1 MHRRELFRLLPPTW
15 LAFQSSLAQAA
26 AEDETYWRLIAQ
38 QFPLEPGLLYFNAAN
53 VCPSS
58 RLVLDR
64 HQQFLRDFHA
74 NPSFQNRDKY
84 APLQERVRLK
94 AAALLNAEPDEIAIT
109 RNTSEG
115 SNTIATGL
123 DLAPGDEV
131 IVTDHNHP
139 SNLESWRLRAKRR
152 GFVVKTVELPVPAP
166 SAAELMKSLEAAVTP
181 RTKVIAV
188 THVTSTVGLRY
199 PAAEVGKLARARN
212 IWYHLDGAQSF
223 GAIAVDLRAIGCDSY
238 STSMHKWPMGPL
250 EAGLLFVQREGQARV
265 WPSIVTA
272 GWRDDLK
279 GARKFE
285 VMGQRD
291 DPRVAAIEAA
301 LDFLMMI
308 GPARYEARLMQLTT
322 ALKKE
327 LGALP
332 GAKVRTNLDP
342 TLSAGVVKLDFPER
356 DVAKLYAALWEKHRL
371 ALSLTPNGISRG
383 LRFSPH
389 VYNTMDDVARAV
401 AAVKQAIA

>member
-1 MHRRELFRLLPPTW
+1 MI
-15 LAFQSSLAQAA
+15 Q
-26 AEDETYWRLIAQ
+26 Q

-94 AAALLNAEPDEIAIT
+94 AAALLNADADEIAIT

-123 DLAPGDEV
+123 DLAAGDEV

-139 SNLESWRLRAKRR
+139 SNLESWKLRSKRR
-152 GFVVKTVELPVPAP
+152 GFTVKTVELPVPAS
-166 SAAELMKSLEAAVTP
+166 SAADLVKSLEAAITP
-181 RTKVIAV
+181 RTKVIAI
-188 THVTSTVGLRY
+188 THVTSTTGLRY
-199 PAAEVGKLARARN
+199 PAYDIGQIARARN
-212 IWYHLDGAQSF
+212 IWFHLDGAQSF
-223 GAIAVDLRAIGCDSY
+223 GAIAVDLKSLNCDSY

-250 EAGLLFVQREGQARV
+250 ESGLLFVRRDRQSQV

-272 GWRDDLK
+272 GWREDLN

-308 GPARYEARLMQLTT
+308 TPVRYELRLRELTT
-322 ALKKE
+322 LLKRE

-332 GAKVRTNLDP
+332 GARVRTNLDP
-342 TLSAGVVKLDFPER
+342 ALSAGVVKVDFPGR
-356 DVAKLYAALWEKHRL
+356 DVAKLYADLWQKHRL
-371 ALSLTPNGISRG
+371 ALSLTPNGVSRG

-389 VYNTMDDVARAV
+389 VYNSLDDVARAV
-401 AAVKQAIA
+401 AAVRQTIS

>member
-1 MHRRELFRLLPPTW
+1 MQRRDLFRLLPPTW
-15 LAFQSSLAQAA
+15 LAFQSSLAMAMDQ
-26 AEDETYWRLIAQ
+26 EETYWRLVAQ

-64 HQQFLRDFHA
+64 HLQFLRDFHA

-84 APLQERVRLK
+84 APMQERVRLK

-123 DLAPGDEV
+123 ELNAGDEV

-139 SNLESWRLRAKRR
+139 SNLESWRLRARRR
-152 GFVVKTVELPVPAP
+152 GFTVKTVELPAPAP
-166 SAAELMKSLEAAVTP
+166 SSAALLQSLEGAITP

-199 PAAEVGKLARARN
+199 PAAEVGKVARARN

-223 GAIAVDLRAIGCDSY
+223 GAIAVDLKAIGCDSY
-238 STSMHKWPMGPL
+238 ATSMHKWPMGPL
-250 EAGLLFVQREGQARV
+250 ESGLLFVRRERQASV

-291 DPRVAAIEAA
+291 DPRVASIEAA

-308 GPARYEARLMQLTT
+308 GPARYEARLMTLTT

-332 GAKVRTNLDP
+332 GAKLRTNLDP
-342 TLSAGVVKLDFPER
+342 TLAAGVVKVDFPDR
-356 DVAKLYAALWEKHRL
+356 DVAKLYAELWEKHRL
-371 ALSLTPNGISRG
+371 ALSLTANGASRG

-389 VYNTMDDVARAV
+389 VYNSLDDVSRAV
-401 AAVKQAIA
+401 AAVRRVIS